1 MGDVISSVEALTY
14 ESGEHGTDYSR
25 DSEGKEVHPARGASF
40 YLIRI
45 GFFDD
50 GIGNHGCA
58 GSDAEDKS
66 G

>member
-1 MGDVISSVEALTY
+1 MGDVISSVKALTY
-14 ESGEHGTDYSR
+14 ESGENGTYYGR

-50 GIGNHGCA
+50 GIWNHGGA